1 MSNPKEDCDK
11 ISKKEMTKNIK
22 DIRALQHDYARYLIG
37 TLKTWAMIME
47 TYPEAIPTVIEHM
60 KDMAVS
66 IEEITG
72 VTLEDEP

>member
-22 DIRALQHDYARYLIG
+22 DIRALQHDYARYL
-37 TLKTWAMIME
+37 